1 MAAEQKQ
8 KLEQQL
14 WNIANTLRGKMDA
27 DDFRDYILGFIFYK
41 YLSTKMD
48 LYANTI
54 LQPDAL
60 TFQEIEGHP
69 DEVALLEEILT
80 NDMSNTIRNY
90 SFVRNFSSK

>member
-48 LYANTI
+48 LYANEI
-54 LQPDAL
+54 LKPDGL
-60 TFQEIEGHP
+60 TFQQIEGHA
-69 DEVALLEEILT
+69 DEAVLMEELSHILQQ
-80 NDMSNTIRNY
+80 
-90 SFVRNFSSK
+90 V